1 LSSALF
7 LDTRSLEFENVAI
20 PADAAVIV
28 IDSGIEHRHADGGY
42 RQRRREC
49 EEAAAT
55 LGVRELR
62 DADEEMIARAQLPDV
77 LGKRARHVVTEN
89 RRVLETVD
97 ALEAADLSR
106 AGSLFVQ
113 SHASLRDDFEVS
125 VPEIDALVDIAV
137 RVKNVYGAR
146 MTGGGFGGAIVALA
160 SAGRARAAAD
170 EVAAEYSKVTGQ
182 SATIVMAGVD

>member
-1 LSSALF
+1 
-7 LDTRSLEFENVAI
+7 
-20 PADAAVIV
+20 V